1 MNARAQVWAHL
12 LYRSCRKYETNKAS
26 QMTTVSMSLWH
37 LWCGE
42 AGWVPRRLA
51 SSHGPC
57 TCQHQ
62 WARLDRATTGRTGR
76 TSSISLSSL
85 CVRAAGSPGAFS
97 KIPACPNS
105 PGGGTAPRSGP
116 ARGADLERTAG
127 RTSRGGLAGALRA
140 RHCGRSAV
148 GPCGASAGRGQ
159 PRVGIAGA
167 APPAAPRTARA
178 KRSAL
183 RLRPRRY
190 SVPLPA
196 VRSRG
201 PPQRQRQPSLWL
213 RGVRGEPGGERA
225 RGTRTAPCPA
235 PVSARPPPRAVP
247 VPREQCDRHP
257 PAVAGKLEGRRGERG
272 AGAGSG
278 AAPHRSAG
286 KSRRKAAG
294 GGAGD

>member
-1 MNARAQVWAHL
+1 M
-12 LYRSCRKYETNKAS
+12 
-26 QMTTVSMSLWH
+26 
-37 LWCGE
+37 
-42 AGWVPRRLA
+42 PRRLA

-105 PGGGTAPRSGP
+105 PGGGTAPRPGP

-127 RTSRGGLAGALRA
+127 RTSHGGLAGALRA

-159 PRVGIAGA
+159 PRVGRAGA

-201 PPQRQRQPSLWL
+201 ANPVSGSGGYAASRAA
-213 RGVRGEPGGERA
+213 GERA
-225 RGTRTAPCPA
+225 ERG
-235 PVSARPPPRAVP
+235 RPPVLPRSRHGR
-247 VPREQCDRHP
+247 PRGLCLCRESSVTDT
-257 PAVAGKLEGRRGERG
+257 RRR
-272 AGAGSG
+272 
-278 AAPHRSAG
+278 
-286 KSRRKAAG
+286 
-294 GGAGD
+294 